1 MTQHR
6 QISHTAQAA
15 AARRRAA
22 ASYIAEHVALGTSPL
37 LTGVDDDS
45 VADALLARAYRLRRK
60 KSARRVS
67 AARTAALLR

>member
-1 MTQHR
+1 MAQHL
-6 QISHTAQAA
+6 QVSGTTLAA

-22 ASYIAEHVALGTSPL
+22 ASYAVEHV
-37 LTGVDDDS
+37 DDPI
-45 VADALLARAYRLRRK
+45 ADEMLARAYRLRRK

>member
-1 MTQHR
+1 MTQHV
-6 QISHTAQAA
+6 QIRGTTLAA
-15 AARRRAA
+15 AARRRAS
-22 ASYIAEHVALGTSPL
+22 ASYAAEHVAVGTSPL
-37 LTGVDDDS
+37 LTGLDDDS